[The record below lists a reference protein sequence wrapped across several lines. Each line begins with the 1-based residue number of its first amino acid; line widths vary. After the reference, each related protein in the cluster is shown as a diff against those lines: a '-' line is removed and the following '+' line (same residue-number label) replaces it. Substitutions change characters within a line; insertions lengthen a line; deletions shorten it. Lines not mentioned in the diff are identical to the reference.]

1 MKRFSKFFFA
11 SAALA
16 MIFTGCSNEEPV
28 NVVSKEGNV
37 HAQLTLQLPEGSRA
51 TTTNPDDNTNSS
63 DGFEIGKDHENNVGS
78 VLVVLAS
85 KNESGAYDYVTS
97 NLADA
102 HPAANNGNRPTY
114 NVQFETRDL
123 ISNAGENIFVFA
135 FCNPTTKLVAAAEA
149 KFPEGFVD
157 AIGNIADASIS
168 VANGFFMSNAAI
180 VSKQL
185 PTLDDMNKKYNTPEN
200 PFPLGTVKVQRA
212 TARFDFKQTK
222 VDGQDENNLYPI
234 YNQLTSE
241 EGNKQLMGYVKLDG
255 MALFNEAL
263 NYYYLPRVSAD
274 GTNEKADLC
283 GPEIPGIY
291 VVSPFA
297 TEKTATPLSL
307 NFIREKYRY
316 NGQPEEGETS
326 TGMIF
331 KNLNYEALGT
341 NLGEDNDDNWG
352 PDNKGIKDY
361 MIWKYVTENTIPTVN
376 AQRKGIT
383 TGIAFKGHIQAVAGT
398 ELATAMNGTNVI
410 YGYAGVLRGDLK
422 MLKDAV
428 KKNPVSTLAE
438 TFKAQFGIEEITD
451 EALAGV
457 TEDLTSTVKGGLTIY
472 KPENGQ
478 YPVYY
483 AYYNRHDDNGY
494 NTIMQAME
502 FSVVRNN
509 VYKIAVSD
517 ILEFGH
523 PGDPGEDPD
532 PENPENPDETPKT
545 YFRVNVQ
552 VLPWVVRINNIIL

>member
-11 SAALA
+11 SAAMA
-16 MIFTGCSNEEPV
+16 MIFTGCSNDEPV
-28 NVVSKEGNV
+28 NMAPEQGNV
-37 HAQLTLQLPEGSRA
+37 YAQLTLQLPEGSRA
-51 TTTNPDDNTNSS
+51 NTTTPDDNTNSS
-63 DGFEIGKDHENNVGS
+63 DGFEIGNDKENNVGS
-78 VLVVLAS
+78 VLVVLSS
-85 KNESGAYDYVTS
+85 KKEDGSYDYVTS

-102 HPAANNGNRPTY
+102 HPVANNGNRPSY

-123 ISNAGENIFVFA
+123 IDNAGKEIFVFA
-135 FCNPTTKLVAAAEA
+135 FCNPTTDLVKAAEGGFA
-149 KFPEGFVD
+149 NGFVD
-157 AIGNIADASIS
+157 ATGNITAASIS

-180 VSKQL
+180 TSVTLPSKEQM
-185 PTLDDMNKKYNTPEN
+185 DNFYNTPQN
-200 PFPLGTVKVQRA
+200 PFYLGTVKVSRA

-222 VDGQDENNLYPI
+222 IEDQTEDNLYPI
-234 YNQLTSE
+234 YNQVTSE
-241 EGNKQLMGYVKLDG
+241 EGSKDLMGYVKLDG

-274 GTNEKADLC
+274 GTNTNATIC

-297 TEKTATPLSL
+297 TEKAAKPLSL
-307 NFIREKYRY
+307 DFIRQNYRF
-316 NGQPEEGETS
+316 NGQPEEGES
-326 TGMIF
+326 IGMIF
-331 KNLNYEALGT
+331 SDLNYEALGS
-341 NLGEDNDDNWG
+341 NLGEDNDENWG

-361 MIWKYVTENTIPTVN
+361 MIWKYVAENTIPAVD

-383 TGIAFKGHIQAVAGT
+383 TGIAFKGHIIPVEDT

-410 YGYAGVLRGDLK
+410 YAYEGVIRGDLK

-451 EALAGV
+451 ETLATV

-483 AYYNRHDDNGY
+483 AYYNRHDDNG
-494 NTIMQAME
+494 NNGVMKAME
-502 FSVVRNN
+502 FAVVRNN
-509 VYKIAVSD
+509 VYKIAVSN

-523 PGDPGEDPD
+523 PGDPGNDPD